1 MEYISSRNIFLLLR
15 DTLKLIDRKPMDHG
29 SRVGYL
35 MYKMLECKG
44 GYEQFELADFLMLAT
59 LHDIGAYKTDKMG
72 DRVTYEFKKPMPH
85 SIFGF
90 LFLKNISP
98 LADKAKM
105 VLYHRVPCDIIKKEN
120 FDFVSET
127 QILMLAEAAEVYQGA
142 LKDEFDYKMFRKQQ
156 DVFYTKEALDL
167 LDEAVSKYDVFGHL
181 ADESYQKE
189 LDSLLEYMIFTNE
202 EKHNYVVM
210 LMMCLMFRSKI
221 ALTDAAT
228 CLAISEKLAEKMNLN
243 ETERERLYYA
253 TAIHDIGMLSVSRQI
268 LEAPRSLEEE
278 EMETVRKHIE
288 LENKILSNRMDEE
301 VVKIATAHHERLD
314 GSGYPYGLTEKEM
327 TKEQFILQVAD
338 VVTGMTC
345 ERNYR
350 EKYTEEE
357 IIENLKEEASMGR
370 LDAAVSD
377 AYISNYGEISQ
388 YVDEKVKETLNTC
401 NDLIRK
407 YEVVRLKM
415 SR

>member
-35 MYKMLECKG
+35 VYIMLKCKG
-44 GYEQFELADFLMLAT
+44 GYEQFELADFLMLTT

-72 DRVTYEFKKPMPH
+72 ERLTYEFKNPMPH
-85 SIFGF
+85 SVFGF

-105 VLYHRVPCDIIKKEN
+105 VLYHRVPCDKIKKEN

-127 QILMLAEAAEVYQGA
+127 QILMLAEAAEVYHGA
-142 LKDEFDYKMFRKQQ
+142 LKNEFDYKMFRKQQ
-156 DVFYTKEALDL
+156 DIFYTKEALDL
-167 LDEAVSKYDVFGHL
+167 LDEAVEKYDVFSHL
-181 ADESYQKE
+181 ADESYQHE
-189 LDSLLEYMIFTNE
+189 LDELLEYMIFTNE

-221 ALTDAAT
+221 ALIDAAT
-228 CLAISEKLAEKMNLN
+228 CLSTAEKIAEKMNLS

-253 TAIHDIGMLSVSRQI
+253 TAIHDIGMLSVPSRI
-268 LEAPRSLEEE
+268 LEAPRGLEEDE
-278 EMETVRKHIE
+278 IETVRKHIE
-288 LENKILSNRMDEE
+288 LENKILSNRMDPE
-301 VVKIATAHHERLD
+301 VVRIATAHHERLD
-314 GSGYPYGLTEKEM
+314 GSGYPYGLTAKQM
-327 TKEQFILQVAD
+327 SKEQFILQVAD
-338 VVTGMTC
+338 VVTGMSC

-350 EKYTEEE
+350 EQLSKEE
-357 IIENLKEEASMGR
+357 IIKSLTEEASKGK
-370 LDAAVSD
+370 LDAEAADV
-377 AYISNYGEISQ
+377 YISNYDEITQ
-388 YVDEKVKETLNTC
+388 YVEHKVKETVTTC